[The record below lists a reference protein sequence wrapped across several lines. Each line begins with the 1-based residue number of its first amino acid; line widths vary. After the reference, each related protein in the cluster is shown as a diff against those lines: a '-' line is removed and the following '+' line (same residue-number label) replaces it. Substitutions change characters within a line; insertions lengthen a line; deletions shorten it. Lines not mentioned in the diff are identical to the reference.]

1 MATFRR
7 KLNLDADVTP
17 GPKERVYAAQE
28 ATVLSPDNG
37 LVAAN
42 NTGLH
47 RGLKARQ
54 ISMIALGGA
63 IGSECTLD
71 YFYRQTMTF

>member
-7 KLNLDADVTP
+7 RLNLDANTTH
-17 GPKERVYAAQE
+17 GPKECGYAVHE
-28 ATVLSPDNG
+28 ATVPSSDGGP
-37 LVAAN
+37 VAAN
-42 NTGLH
+42 NTYLH

-54 ISMIALGGA
+54 ISMIALEGA

>member
-1 MATFRR
+1 MTAFRR
-7 KLNLDADVTP
+7 TLNLGADATP
-17 GPKERVYAAQE
+17 GPKERSYSIHE
-28 ATVLSPDNG
+28 ETVLSPDSG
-37 LVAAN
+37 PVAAN

-63 IGSECTLD
+63 IGSERTLN
-71 YFYRQTMTF
+71 YFYR

>member
-1 MATFRR
+1 MASFRHR
-7 KLNLDADVTP
+7 LNQDIDAAHD
-17 GPKERVYAAQE
+17 PKEDGYTVREAA
-28 ATVLSPDNG
+28 VLSHNSEP
-37 LVAAN
+37 LAAV

-63 IGSECTLD
+63 IGSE
-71 YFYRQTMTF
+71 

>member
-7 KLNLDADVTP
+7 RLNLDADATP
-17 GPKERVYAAQE
+17 GPKERGYAVHE
-28 ATVLSPDNG
+28 ATVLSPDG
-37 LVAAN
+37 GPVAAN

-71 YFYRQTMTF
+71 HFYRQTMTF

>member
-1 MATFRR
+1 MATFRHT
-7 KLNLDADVTP
+7 LNWDADATP
-17 GPKERVYAAQE
+17 GLKEVGYAVHE
-28 ATVLSPDNG
+28 ERELSPDGGG
-37 LVAAN
+37 LVGAY

-63 IGSECTLD
+63 IGSECTMD
-71 YFYRQTMTF
+71 I